1 MTKKELEQLYYLNK
15 ETERLQNQVLELIHC
30 CEYKSPVITGLP
42 SGSFTSDNVSK
53 YAIEIAEL
61 KNIIS
66 ANLSRIFY
74 ERRKIEEYIANIEDS
89 EIRLIMRLRH
99 INGMTWEQIGYEINM
114 DRRTVSRKYNKF
126 IKDAHNAR

>member
-30 CEYKSPVITGLP
+30 CEYKSPIITGLP